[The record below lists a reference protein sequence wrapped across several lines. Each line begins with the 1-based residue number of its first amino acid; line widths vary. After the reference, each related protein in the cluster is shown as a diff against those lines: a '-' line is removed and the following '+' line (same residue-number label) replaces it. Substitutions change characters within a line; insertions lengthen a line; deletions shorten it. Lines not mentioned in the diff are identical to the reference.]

1 MFTGAITALV
11 TPFRDGK
18 VDDKAIAA
26 LVEEQLAGGIDGIVP
41 VGTTGESPT
50 VTFEE
55 HVHIIAETVKAVR
68 KRVPVIAGTGS
79 NSTAEAIE
87 LSKAAREVG
96 ADGIMQVVP
105 YYNRPTQDGM
115 VRHMKAVADAVPLP
129 MIVYN
134 VPTRTSSDM
143 LPEAM
148 GRLQEI
154 PTVVGIKEA
163 TGSVLRATQV
173 IARVGAK
180 IAVLSGDDFTMMP
193 LYAVGAKGVISV
205 LSNIAPRWVSEI
217 YDACAAGDWARAR
230 VLHYQ
235 IQPLTELLFSE
246 PSPAPVKAALVLQ
259 GKIADEIRP
268 PLYPMS
274 GPGREKLAAAMREAG
289 LL

>member
-1 MFTGAITALV
+1 MFTGAITAIV

-18 VDDKAIAA
+18 VDDEALAALIEEQIAA
-26 LVEEQLAGGIDGIVP
+26 GIDGLVP

-55 HVHIIAETVKAVR
+55 HVHIIAQTVKCVR
-68 KRVPVIAGTGS
+68 KRIPVIAGTGS
-79 NSTAEAIE
+79 NATAEAID
-87 LSKAAREVG
+87 LSRAARDVG

-105 YYNRPTQDGM
+105 YYNRPTQDGI

-134 VPTRTSSDM
+134 VPTRTSVDM
-143 LPEAM
+143 MPDAM
-148 GRLQEI
+148 GKLAEI

-173 IARVGAK
+173 LAKVGPK
-180 IAVLSGDDFTMMP
+180 IAVLSGDDFTMFP
-193 LYAVGAKGVISV
+193 LYAVGARGVISV
-205 LSNIAPRWVSEI
+205 LSNVAPKWVAGMW
-217 YDACAAGDWARAR
+217 DATVAGDWARAR
-230 VLHYQ
+230 ELHFR

-246 PSPAPVKAALVLQ
+246 PSPAPTKAALALQ
-259 GKIADEIRP
+259 GKIVEDVRA
-268 PLYPMS
+268 PLYPVT
-274 GPGREKLAAAMREAG
+274 PALKERLAGALREAG